1 MPGARTEN
9 AVSKVALYEADWI
22 EIRLLGRLGRAPKK
36 LELRDS
42 ATRSGD
48 TRRMQRPRVRRP
60 YVCEI
65 EHPYAGAI
73 RTLSVRSR
81 DEIGVGFSEIS
92 EFRPQ

>member
-1 MPGARTEN
+1 M
-9 AVSKVALYEADWI
+9 
-22 EIRLLGRLGRAPKK
+22 
-36 LELRDS
+36 
-42 ATRSGD
+42 
-48 TRRMQRPRVRRP
+48 RRP